1 MEESWLMED
10 VDVEA
15 QMRELERLQ
24 QAHCDRLVA
33 EELQGDAVAFDFPL
47 EREGERDFAASSS
60 YSSSTEVSRSAS
72 GPSKGAVGQ
81 RHAQINADEQL
92 ALMMSL
98 ESSSLSSSSSQTS
111 STHSEDAG
119 PSTGRQAR
127 KQTPPLAHQSTSYSA
142 LVSEEM
148 AFHFPMSLSRHVSA
162 NPEHEEDIF
171 CTPLQSPSRS
181 PHPPPIPTL
190 LAHTHISPPPPLN
203 LMSPLAPPPSP
214 PFAPYMSPCI
224 PSATAGSSS
233 NWSSSFGSS
242 FLDSDQELARQL
254 QEEDQSE
261 REKRQKLS
269 ELDFHVAMNMMRE
282 ESRETEASTSLVQR
296 QQREEERLTQSERD
310 EQIARALQEELERG
324 GEGEGGGGRVIGQ
337 DDADLAQRL
346 HEEEQLAEVLQRD
359 TTRDEEIARQMSEQL
374 NATAQPPS
382 TSARPSEQLLVE
394 LPKWWT
400 PCPNCP
406 SDANRKY
413 HLIDIPQGVN
423 EWLSVTDPLT
433 NAEFTV
439 LRLQR
444 VQNVQLYQRLQF
456 EKRSMDLGKEEGYSV
471 NEKLLFHTSSAA
483 VSVICSEGLD
493 QRLSR
498 KGRFGSGVY
507 FR

>member
-24 QAHCDRLVA
+24 QAHCDRLIA
-33 EELQGDAVAFDFPL
+33 EELQGDPVAFDFPL

-60 YSSSTEVSRSAS
+60 HSSSTEVSRSVS
-72 GPSKGAVGQ
+72 GPSKGVVGQ
-81 RHAQINADEQL
+81 RDAQINADEQL

-98 ESSSLSSSSSQTS
+98 ESSSLSSQTS
-111 STHSEDAG
+111 STHLEDAG
-119 PSTGRQAR
+119 PSTGRQAIPR
-127 KQTPPLAHQSTSYSA
+127 KQTPPPAHQSTSYSA

-148 AFHFPMSLSRHVSA
+148 AFHFPMSLSHHVSA
-162 NPEHEEDIF
+162 DPELEEDIF

-181 PHPPPIPTL
+181 PPPSIPTL
-190 LAHTHISPPPPLN
+190 LAHTHISPPPLD
-203 LMSPLAPPPSP
+203 LMSPLPPPLLHSSFSP
-214 PFAPYMSPCI
+214 SFVPYTSPCV

-233 NWSSSFGSS
+233 NWSSSFSSS

-254 QEEDQSE
+254 QEEEQSE
-261 REKRQKLS
+261 RERRQKLS
-269 ELDFHVAMNMMRE
+269 DLDFHVAMNMVRE
-282 ESRETEASTSLVQR
+282 ESGETEASTSLVQR
-296 QQREEERLTQSERD
+296 QQMEEERLTQSERD
-310 EQIARALQEELERG
+310 AQIARAFQEELERG
-324 GEGEGGGGRVIGQ
+324 GEGGGGRVIGQ

-346 HEEEQLAEVLQRD
+346 HEEQLAEALQRD

-374 NATAQPPS
+374 NAAAQPLS
-382 TSARPSEQLLVE
+382 ASARPGEQLLAE

-433 NAEFTV
+433 NAGFTV

-444 VQNVQLYQRLQF
+444 MQNVQLYQRLQF
-456 EKRSMDLGKEEGYSV
+456 EKRSMALGQEEGYSV

-493 QRLSR
+493 QRLSQ